1 MAASK
6 VYFTDM
12 RVSGNETVPGK
23 MIRLAK
29 KAGLDQMDFEGK
41 FVAIKVHFGEEGNL
55 AFLRPDYARALV
67 EYIKSRGGKPFVSD
81 SSTLYVGA
89 RKNALDHLDV
99 AFKHG
104 YNPFQLGCH
113 TIIADG
119 VKGTDE
125 AIVEIDGEY
134 VKHAKIGRAFVDADV
149 IISLNHFKGH
159 EGTGF
164 GGALK
169 NLGMGCGSSAGKAE
183 MHEDEKPTANPEK
196 CVGCGVCARN
206 CAHDAV
212 EMVDKKAHVN
222 YDKCKGCGRCI
233 GVCPTG
239 AMKPS
244 AENGTELLSRR
255 VSEYAYAVCKDKPN
269 FHINMVIDISPSAI
283 AIPTTTRPSCR
294 ISACSLPSTPWPW
307 TRPAWTRST
316 NSPSST
322 IPCWACSGSKSWAGI
337 ISIPCIRTPVG
348 KPASTRARRSAWAA
362 RNTSW

>member
-119 VKGTDE
+119 IKGTDE

-134 VKHAKIGRAFVDADV
+134 VKHAKIGRAFVDEDV
-149 IISLNHFKGH
+149 NITKNHIKGH

-164 GGALK
+164 GGSL
-169 NLGMGCGSSAGKAE
+169 NTL
-183 MHEDEKPTANPEK
+183 
-196 CVGCGVCARN
+196 V
-206 CAHDAV
+206 
-212 EMVDKKAHVN
+212 
-222 YDKCKGCGRCI
+222 KGR
-233 GVCPTG
+233 
-239 AMKPS
+239 
-244 AENGTELLSRR
+244 
-255 VSEYAYAVCKDKPN
+255 
-269 FHINMVIDISPSAI
+269 
-283 AIPTTTRPSCR
+283 
-294 ISACSLPSTPWPW
+294 
-307 TRPAWTRST
+307 
-316 NSPSST
+316 
-322 IPCWACSGSKSWAGI
+322 
-337 ISIPCIRTPVG
+337 
-348 KPASTRARRSAWAA
+348 
-362 RNTSW
+362 

>member
-119 VKGTDE
+119 VKGTD
-125 AIVEIDGEY
+125 
-134 VKHAKIGRAFVDADV
+134 
-149 IISLNHFKGH
+149 
-159 EGTGF
+159 
-164 GGALK
+164 
-169 NLGMGCGSSAGKAE
+169 
-183 MHEDEKPTANPEK
+183 
-196 CVGCGVCARN
+196 
-206 CAHDAV
+206 
-212 EMVDKKAHVN
+212 
-222 YDKCKGCGRCI
+222 
-233 GVCPTG
+233 
-239 AMKPS
+239 
-244 AENGTELLSRR
+244 
-255 VSEYAYAVCKDKPN
+255 
-269 FHINMVIDISPSAI
+269 
-283 AIPTTTRPSCR
+283 
-294 ISACSLPSTPWPW
+294 
-307 TRPAWTRST
+307 
-316 NSPSST
+316 
-322 IPCWACSGSKSWAGI
+322 
-337 ISIPCIRTPVG
+337 
-348 KPASTRARRSAWAA
+348 
-362 RNTSW
+362 